1 MAYGKK
7 CKAYI
12 KEVTSEK
19 KLASECTGKSRKE
32 FFILVQ
38 FMTGHN
44 FLKRHNNLVNGNL
57 DTHPDSFCSFC
68 DEEVPET
75 TLHVFAQCDRFALIR
90 REIFGDIILQPPFNF
105 KLSNIMQFIRRVRIF
120 STYDDPTDGELTD
133 GDTN

>member
-1 MAYGKK
+1 
-7 CKAYI
+7 
-12 KEVTSEK
+12 
-19 KLASECTGKSRKE
+19 
-32 FFILVQ
+32 
-38 FMTGHN
+38 MTGHN

-90 REIFGDIILQPPFNF
+90 REIFGDINLQPPFNF
-105 KLSNIMQFIRRVRIF
+105 KLSNIMQFLQRVRIF